1 MIMNHVQ
8 SVRLM
13 RMILTHSLTRI
24 LLFIST
30 AFILNS
36 CEQTPALS
44 QDVDEI
50 VLQTIAMESANQPI
64 LGQAYVAKTIQTRA
78 RRGKISPRQAVLV
91 PKQYSCWNS
100 PKWAKAW
107 LDTNYTPKARQN
119 ALEAWQMASRLPM
132 VSHYHTRQVRPYW
145 ASSMQRIVI
154 VGQHHFYKEVR

>member
-1 MIMNHVQ
+1 MTVSLH
-8 SVRLM
+8 
-13 RMILTHSLTRI
+13 TLTRI

-36 CEQTPALS
+36 CEPAFS
-44 QDVDEI
+44 QEVDEV

-78 RRGKISPRQAVLV
+78 RRSNISPRRAVLA

-100 PKWAKAW
+100 PKLAKAW

-119 ALEAWQMASRLPM
+119 ALEAWQMAFKLPM
-132 VSHYHTRQVRPYW
+132 VSHYHTRQVKPYW
-145 ASSMQRIVI
+145 ASSMQRII
-154 VGQHHFYKEVR
+154 TVGQHHFYLEAR